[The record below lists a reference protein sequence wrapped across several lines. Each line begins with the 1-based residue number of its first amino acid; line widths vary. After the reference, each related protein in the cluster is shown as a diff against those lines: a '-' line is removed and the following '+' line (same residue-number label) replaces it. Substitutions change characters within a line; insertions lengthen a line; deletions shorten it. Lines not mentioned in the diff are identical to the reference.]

1 MIAFLE
7 NLWIHIKWARL
18 TKTEVKYS
26 VKKVVL
32 ITLDLAELE
41 LTFLLTNKNKTG
53 FFQIEA
59 MDQA

>member
-7 NLWIHIKWARL
+7 NLWIHTKWARL

-41 LTFLLTNKNKTG
+41 LTFLLTNKNKMG
-53 FFQIEA
+53 FFQIEV